1 MSESSHDILDI
12 VEEPGPDIH
21 EDNLLK
27 TIWLQPR
34 RTFRFIFKHCPD
46 KYLWHLLILGGI
58 ASSLG
63 NTAENGFL
71 FDFSEAASIAITA
84 LIGGIF
90 GPVANV
96 FVAAILRISS
106 KLMGGKASFG
116 TLITAIA
123 WSLVPTIA
131 GIVIVI
137 FQMGYYGN
145 ELFRGELDLSTKF
158 SSIIAGGIS
167 ILEIA
172 LSIWSIIILITGVSE
187 GNGFGIGRAIATVLL
202 PFFILFL
209 IIAFIAFILGDLF
222 S

>member
-1 MSESSHDILDI
+1 
-12 VEEPGPDIH
+12 
-21 EDNLLK
+21 
-27 TIWLQPR
+27 
-34 RTFRFIFKHCPD
+34 
-46 KYLWHLLILGGI
+46 
-58 ASSLG
+58 
-63 NTAENGFL
+63 
-71 FDFSEAASIAITA
+71 
-84 LIGGIF
+84 
-90 GPVANV
+90 
-96 FVAAILRISS
+96 
-106 KLMGGKASFG
+106 MGGKASFG
-116 TLITAIA
+116 TLLTAIA

-172 LSIWSIIILITGVSE
+172 LSIWSIVILITGVSE

>member
-1 MSESSHDILDI
+1 MSDTSHDILDI
-12 VEEPGPDIH
+12 VEEPGPDIS

-27 TIWLQPR
+27 SIWLQPR
-34 RTFRFIFKHCPD
+34 RTFRYIFRHCPD
-46 KYLWHLLILGGI
+46 KYLWHLLIPGGI

-71 FDFSEAASIAITA
+71 FDFSAAASIAITA

-96 FVAAILRISS
+96 IVAAILRLSS
-106 KLMGGKASFG
+106 KLLGGKASFG
-116 TLITAIA
+116 TLLTAIA

-131 GIVIVI
+131 GIVIVL

-145 ELFRGELDLSTKF
+145 ELFDGELDLSSKF
-158 SSIIAGGIS
+158 SSVLAGVIS
-167 ILEIA
+167 IVEIA
-172 LSIWSIIILITGVSE
+172 LSIWSVVILVTGVSE
-187 GNGFGIGRAIATVLL
+187 ANGFGIGRAIATVIL

-209 IIAFIAFILGDLF
+209 IIGFIAFILGDLF